1 MKIAIDTLFEH
12 PERPSSAIDYL
23 KCLADF
29 LPQVGPEHSYHLF
42 VSPRNLHHF
51 KHLRHSNLHLVNC
64 FVSNENVPLRII
76 AQQSVLPACMLRLRF
91 DILFSP
97 GNVCPLLGNFCR
109 VLKINTLH
117 HYRDPELIGRTRS
130 LYRKLAFA
138 TSAQRADRIIANTLA
153 TKGELCRL
161 MGVPEGKISVVA
173 EASYD
178 FYRPTPPDQTRE
190 ASARYGLSGDY
201 ILFAST
207 LYPYKNPE
215 TLIRSFAKLA
225 AEKAIDY
232 QLVIAGRDNN
242 SNQAKLEELVRR
254 LAISARVRFLGFVP
268 PEDLPFLYS
277 GARVFVYP
285 SLVETFGK
293 PLVEA
298 MSCGVPIVASNTS
311 CIPEVLAGAGILVNP
326 LDADQMSSAIHEAS
340 TNEAL
345 RANLIDRGLRRAQS
359 FSWEASAKQTLG
371 VIEDAFDE
379 RRSLRSVSTPS
390 GSGAST

>member
-1 MKIAIDTLFEH
+1 MEIAIDTLFEH

-29 LPQVGPEHSYHLF
+29 LPRAGPENSYHLF
-42 VSPRNLHHF
+42 VSPKNRHHF
-51 KHLRHSNLHLVNC
+51 KDITHSNLHLVNC
-64 FVSNENVPLRII
+64 FISNENVPLRILV
-76 AQQSVLPACMLRLRF
+76 QQSVLPAYMLRLRL
-91 DILFSP
+91 DVLFSP

-117 HYRDPELIGRTRS
+117 HYRDPALIGRTRS

-138 TSAQRADRIIANTLA
+138 GSAQRADRVIANTLA
-153 TKGELCRL
+153 TKEELCRL
-161 MGVPEGKISVVA
+161 MGVPESKISVVA

-178 FYRPTPPDQTRE
+178 FYRQASPDQTQE
-190 ASARYGLSGDY
+190 ARARYGLSGDY

-225 AEKAIDY
+225 EEKSIDC
-232 QLVIAGRDNN
+232 QLVIAGRDHD
-242 SNQAKLEELVRR
+242 SHQARLEELART

-268 PEDLPFLYS
+268 PEELRFLYS
-277 GARVFVYP
+277 GARAFVYP
-285 SLVETFGK
+285 SLAETFGK

-311 CIPEVLAGAGILVNP
+311 CIPEVLAGAGILINP
-326 LDADQMSSAIHEAS
+326 LDADEMSSAIYEAL
-340 TNEAL
+340 TNKAL

-359 FSWEASAKQTLG
+359 FSWEATAKQTLG
-371 VIEDAFDE
+371 VIEDAFAE
-379 RRSLRSVSTPS
+379 RRSLACASTPS
-390 GSGAST
+390 GFRA